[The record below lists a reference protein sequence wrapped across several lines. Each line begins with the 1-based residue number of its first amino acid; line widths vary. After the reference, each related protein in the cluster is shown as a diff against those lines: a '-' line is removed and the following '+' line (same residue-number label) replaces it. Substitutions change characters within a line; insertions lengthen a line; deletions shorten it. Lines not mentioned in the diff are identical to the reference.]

1 MNLIMGDTDR
11 HDIKK
16 LASDLA
22 SLRATRPS
30 LVNQLADAR
39 GSVIALTEQAERY
52 FTEGDDVAATKAIA
66 KINAA
71 ETRIKILESATS
83 RLDAEIA
90 DATKSHDAA
99 VRMAL
104 AEGVA
109 KDKAAALEELRRK
122 IAVASTALTDLSKA
136 CEPLHDDSF
145 LVRQVSELIA
155 MLPTDLQGALDHA
168 ASEVNFL
175 IDGLRNGS
183 ISPMPV
189 EHAPAPAE
197 VVAKQV
203 VETRRMLVLAD
214 VKWRHGNEV
223 KAAAK
228 QSTADMPT
236 ATADKAERLGYACA
250 VGSPAWKKNNIGR
263 GIVSLHPSVTG
274 IVDLDDENLQQM
286 KVAFGFDQHKVDAH
300 MQERINGKLTQNF
313 AGF

>member
-1 MNLIMGDTDR
+1 MASAIGNDRAELLALGKQSERLFADGDE
-11 HDIKK
+11 
-16 LASDLA
+16 A
-22 SLRATRPS
+22 
-30 LVNQLADAR
+30 
-39 GSVIALTEQAERY
+39 GE
-52 FTEGDDVAATKAIA
+52 A
-66 KINAA
+66 KINAKIGTI
-71 ETRIKILESATS
+71 ETRLKRREGVLKIV
-83 RLDAEIA
+83 DAEIA

-99 VRMAL
+99 VRMQI

-109 KDKAAALEELRRK
+109 KDKETALEELRRK
-122 IAVASTALTDLSKA
+122 IAVASTALADLHRA
-136 CEPLHDDSF
+136 AEPLVSDSH
-145 LVRQVSELIA
+145 LIRQVHELVG
-155 MLPTDLQGALDHA
+155 MLPHDLELALNHA
-168 ASEVNFL
+168 EEEVAFM
-175 IDGLRNGS
+175 ISGLRSGS
-183 ISPMPV
+183 ISPSMPV
-189 EHAPAPAE
+189 EHAHAPVE
-197 VVAKQV
+197 VVAKPAI
-203 VETRRMLVLAD
+203 ETRRMLVLAD
-214 VKWRHGNEV
+214 VKWRHDDNEV